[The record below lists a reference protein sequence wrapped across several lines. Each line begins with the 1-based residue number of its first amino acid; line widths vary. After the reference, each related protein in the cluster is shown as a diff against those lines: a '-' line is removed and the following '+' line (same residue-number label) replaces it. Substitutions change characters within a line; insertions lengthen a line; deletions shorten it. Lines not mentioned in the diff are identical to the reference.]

1 MPGGL
6 IVDCHSHR
14 ELKHRCEVACHIRL
28 QSWDWSLSSK
38 VVQCGEA
45 DSGGEILFCEDFLQ
59 RPQRGGERFC
69 RDYSQF
75 LRQPGLVHGTNLIEQ
90 YQAPPATM
98 SDADTKR
105 RLVTRRCHGCDEY
118 RTQMIVHFGRG
129 HYQTRARLP
138 DFTPDGRI
146 KIHEPNLSARHQTN
160 SESSALLNSPITSSS
175 SPASAILLAASAQ
188 PLRAGLAGLRN
199 TSAPS
204 SLVIS
209 APALLS
215 RPSCAST
222 GLGMT
227 TPWELP
233 ICRML
238 TCTARIVIT
247 MLFRRAG
254 RVKRADA
261 SIAPRAPPFI
271 GARPA
276 ERGKI
281 SHLAL
286 RCSTSVTELHI
297 RTSELVREAEEGGV
311 IVIERRGEPVA
322 ELRPITA
329 PARMPAAT
337 KARIFDCMREIWARM
352 PQVADSSKIIEEDR
366 DR

>member
-1 MPGGL
+1 
-6 IVDCHSHR
+6 
-14 ELKHRCEVACHIRL
+14 
-28 QSWDWSLSSK
+28 
-38 VVQCGEA
+38 
-45 DSGGEILFCEDFLQ
+45 
-59 RPQRGGERFC
+59 
-69 RDYSQF
+69 
-75 LRQPGLVHGTNLIEQ
+75 
-90 YQAPPATM
+90 M
-98 SDADTKR
+98 SDADPKR

-204 SLVIS
+204 SIVIS

-254 RVKRADA
+254 RVKRAD
-261 SIAPRAPPFI
+261 SGPTHQ
-271 GARPA
+271 
-276 ERGKI
+276 
-281 SHLAL
+281 SHLA
-286 RCSTSVTELHI
+286 RRHSSDELGRFKSSKHVQ
-297 RTSELVREAEEGGV
+297 T
-311 IVIERRGEPVA
+311 GEPASYSFQPCAFQRIASSRSAAQVG
-322 ELRPITA
+322 LGTQDPRPTC
-329 PARMPAAT
+329 R
-337 KARIFDCMREIWARM
+337 
-352 PQVADSSKIIEEDR
+352 VADSR
-366 DR
+366 GGAQTRPP